1 MSFSPPCLWAQLVI
15 EGQIIDDIVKI
26 TPIPRDISDVKD
38 EFYKLK
44 KKSLEH
50 CDAADLTINHG
61 GNPLRPY
68 QRCSDISD
76 VTAQNPLIVV
86 ARPVEEGKFDLEIFV
101 LILALLVFVD
111 VSYQVSYFVC
121 FQ

>member
-26 TPIPRDISDVKD
+26 TPIPGDISDVKD

-50 CDAADLTINHG
+50 CDATDLTINHG
-61 GNPLRPY
+61 GNPYQTMLRY
-68 QRCSDISD
+68 LRCYSPK
-76 VTAQNPLIVV
+76 PLDCGGTPCG
-86 ARPVEEGKFDLEIFV
+86 RR
-101 LILALLVFVD
+101 
-111 VSYQVSYFVC
+111 
-121 FQ
+121 

>member
-1 MSFSPPCLWAQLVI
+1 MSLSTPCLWAQLVI
-15 EGQIIDDIVKI
+15 EGKNIGTIVKI
-26 TPIPRDISDVKD
+26 RPIPEDISDVKD

-68 QRCSDISD
+68 QRCSDMFD
-76 VTAQNPLIVV
+76 VSKQIDLIVV

-111 VSYQVSYFVC
+111 VSYQVSYFV
-121 FQ
+121 